1 VALFT
6 ELLLIVGG
14 CITDPEMN
22 DVDEFE
28 DGIDY
33 SSINLAQISPSKCS
47 NRPKSDNLLSN
58 HQCQQRRSP
67 GGGPHGEQHSLARL
81 PVASGVHNV
90 ASQQGYT
97 HQRGDQIL
105 GGGMITRAY
114 SGQALSGRPLQDTEP
129 VVPESVN
136 YESAAELRRQ
146 VSYEHKN
153 V

>member
-1 VALFT
+1 
-6 ELLLIVGG
+6 
-14 CITDPEMN
+14 MN

-67 GGGPHGEQHSLARL
+67 GGGPHGEQ
-81 PVASGVHNV
+81 
-90 ASQQGYT
+90 
-97 HQRGDQIL
+97 
-105 GGGMITRAY
+105 ITRAY